1 MDHQYPYYT
10 GHPHPQQPQHQH
22 PQHQHQH
29 QQHQQHSFS
38 LYGLP
43 TPTQNPHGDDMQG
56 HFDHLNYQPPPPFDP
71 FSTAQSQPFGHGHGH
86 GHPPQSP
93 PDSYSKQSVSSNGGG
108 GGQNLAYDD
117 LLPSDL
123 GLVRSDSEE
132 KDKDGIVTPAQ
143 VKRKEQNR
151 AAQRAFRERKERRVR
166 DLEETVSNLQQ
177 ESSSMNAENERLK
190 RELARFETENEI
202 LRATSATHKSPS
214 NPDPHDP
221 FSNANRTERSL
232 ESAQTG
238 PMMYSP
244 TDFYTDLVPKGQSA
258 RLHRVTYCKETGER
272 LLDAGATWDLI
283 QDHEAFKRGLLDV
296 AVVTRRLKH
305 AAQCDGQGP
314 AFQEMAVRNAI
325 EEALVSGGGDGLL

>member
-1 MDHQYPYYT
+1 MNHQYPYYT
-10 GHPHPQQPQHQH
+10 GHPHPQQQQ
-22 PQHQHQH
+22 QQQHQH
-29 QQHQQHSFS
+29 QQHQQHSFP

-43 TPTQNPHGDDMQG
+43 TPTHNPHGDDNMQG
-56 HFDHLNYQPPPPFDP
+56 HFDHLNYQPNPFDP
-71 FSTAQSQPFGHGHGH
+71 FGTAQSQQF

-108 GGQNLAYDD
+108 GQNIAYDD

-132 KDKDGIVTPAQ
+132 KDKDDLVTPAQ

-177 ESSSMNAENERLK
+177 ESTNMTAENERLK

-202 LRATSATHKSPS
+202 LRATSSTNKSPPPNDASS
-214 NPDPHDP
+214 N
-221 FSNANRTERSL
+221 NRRRSMTPT
-232 ESAQTG
+232 QTG
-238 PMMYSP
+238 PMTYSP
-244 TDFYTDLVPKGQSA
+244 TDFYSDLVPKGQSA

-283 QDHEAFKRGLLDV
+283 QEHEAFKKGLLDI
-296 AVVTRRLKH
+296 AVVTRRLKT

-314 AFQEMAVRNAI
+314 AFREIAIRGAI
-325 EEALVSGGGDGLL
+325 EEALASGGGDGLL